1 MAEQSYTAGLTAD
14 EIEAMEDGY
23 LDDEAVDTA
32 EAVETDDTKTIEV
45 VESERAIE
53 AEVGGDNPAEPETV
67 ETVESVKQEQF
78 IPKYEAQSTDD
89 LSEKYEELNTAYST
103 LSEKIAAQHESGE
116 ISFKDYTKKQN
127 ELTIQYY
134 NERSNLDA
142 AKFEASV
149 FEKQN
154 AQAAEQAWKHEQEVF
169 LSSNPSFK
177 DEIVYDALAGTL
189 TRLYSDPAYENKT
202 QSELLHI
209 AADKVGAKFNID
221 MQSKKP
227 PALKSVPARQAV
239 ELPTTLA
246 NVPPAASNVEVGEF
260 DNIDKLKGEA
270 YEKALSKLTQEQRAR
285 YMAA

>member
-1 MAEQSYTAGLTAD
+1 MKDDLSIIDTGEILPKD
-14 EIEAMEDGY
+14 E
-23 LDDEAVDTA
+23 L
-32 EAVETDDTKTIEV
+32 EAVE
-45 VESERAIE
+45 VEAVIE
-53 AEVGGDNPAEPETV
+53 AKAEDDKPVETNEEIATV
-67 ETVESVKQEQF
+67 EVADEVEAVTPEQF
-78 IPKYEAQSTDD
+78 VPKYEAQSTDD
-89 LSEKYEELNTAYST
+89 LSAKYEELNTAYAT

-116 ISFKDYTKKQN
+116 ISFKDYTKQQN
-127 ELTIQYY
+127 ELNIRYY
-134 NERSNLDA
+134 NERSSLDA

-154 AQAAEQAWKHEQEVF
+154 SQAAEQAWKHEQEVF
-169 LSSNPSFK
+169 LSTNPSFK
-177 DEIVYDALAGTL
+177 DEIVYDALSGTL
-189 TRLYSDPAYENKT
+189 TRLYSDPAYADKT

-221 MQSKKP
+221 MQSKRP
-227 PALKSVPARQAV
+227 PALKAVPARQAV

-270 YEKALSKLTQEQRAR
+270 YEKALSKLSQEQRAR